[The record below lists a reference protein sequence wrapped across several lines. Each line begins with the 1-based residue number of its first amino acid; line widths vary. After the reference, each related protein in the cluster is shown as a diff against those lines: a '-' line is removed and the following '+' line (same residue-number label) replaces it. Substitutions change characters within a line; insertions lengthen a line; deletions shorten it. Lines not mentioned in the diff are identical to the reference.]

1 MLGWQRLESR
11 PGIGPQQR
19 ALGQGDHKAMGSG
32 ATTQTM
38 DGTSGPARLNA
49 ALPRSAGFRTR
60 NYACAVALVLA
71 VVGGCTN
78 YRPYIPES
86 EGHIESPK
94 GTGKASAPIPP
105 PARTSTFV
113 PAPKPV
119 AKPQTYTVV
128 VNEVPVKDLLLAL
141 ARDTK
146 QNIDVHAGLTGLV
159 SLNAINETLPAILE
173 RVSKQ
178 VNMRYR
184 TEGNTIIVAPDMAYV
199 KTYRIGYVNMT
210 RDTTSTI
217 GVTGEIG
224 SGVGASAGTASASAG
239 GASGS
244 STVVRTTSRNDFW
257 DQLRENIR
265 SILNSTR
272 LQSLD
277 AQARAERLA
286 LVKQEQELRAKQMEA
301 ASRAGQG
308 APTLASSVIAATGGA
323 QRTSLL
329 PDDVVVN
336 PISGTVTVNATEKQH
351 QLVQQHINSI
361 VASMQR
367 QVLIE
372 ATIVEV
378 QLANNYQAGIDWSR
392 VSQSGG
398 IAFTQALLGSNL
410 STAPFFALFYN
421 QNNQRQGQVQLTV
434 KLLEQFGNT
443 RVLSSPKLMALN
455 NQTALL
461 KVVDN
466 VVYFEIQSQTTQAQ
480 TTALS
485 TTTTTPK
492 TVAVGVVMAVT
503 PQIGDDQRVS
513 LAVRPTITRLN
524 PQQPFVNDP
533 NPNLCDP
540 PGNQSNCIPNPV
552 PQIQTREME
561 SVLQVGNGQVVV
573 LGGLMQDESQR
584 TRDQLPFVGNVPD
597 VGEAFAYRQD
607 QVFKSE
613 LVIFLR
619 TTIVPN
625 PSLESD
631 ELKFFQR
638 FLPKPET
645 PPDLS
650 SVPSVL
656 RPPPDEILPKAKPA
670 AQ

>member
-1 MLGWQRLESR
+1 
-11 PGIGPQQR
+11 
-19 ALGQGDHKAMGSG
+19 
-32 ATTQTM
+32 
-38 DGTSGPARLNA
+38 
-49 ALPRSAGFRTR
+49 
-60 NYACAVALVLA
+60 
-71 VVGGCTN
+71 
-78 YRPYIPES
+78 
-86 EGHIESPK
+86 
-94 GTGKASAPIPP
+94 
-105 PARTSTFV
+105 
-113 PAPKPV
+113 
-119 AKPQTYTVV
+119 
-128 VNEVPVKDLLLAL
+128 
-141 ARDTK
+141 
-146 QNIDVHAGLTGLV
+146 
-159 SLNAINETLPAILE
+159 
-173 RVSKQ
+173 
-178 VNMRYR
+178 
-184 TEGNTIIVAPDMAYV
+184 
-199 KTYRIGYVNMT
+199 
-210 RDTTSTI
+210 
-217 GVTGEIG
+217 
-224 SGVGASAGTASASAG
+224 
-239 GASGS
+239 
-244 STVVRTTSRNDFW
+244 VRTTSRNDFW
-257 DQLRENIR
+257 EQLRDNIR

-308 APTLASSVIAATGGA
+308 APNLASSVIAATGGA

-351 QLVQQHINSI
+351 QLVQQHIDSI
-361 VASMQR
+361 VTSMQR

-378 QLANNYQAGIDWSR
+378 QLSNNYQAGIDWSR

-421 QNNQRQGQVQLTV
+421 QNDQRQGQVQLTV

-485 TTTTTPK
+485 TVTTTPK
-492 TVAVGVVMAVT
+492 TVAVGVVMGVT

-533 NPNLCDP
+533 NPTLCNP
-540 PGNQSNCIPNPV
+540 PGNSSNCIPNPV
-552 PQIQTREME
+552 PQVQTREME
-561 SVLQVGNGQVVV
+561 SVLQVANGQIVV

-584 TRDQLPFVGNVPD
+584 TRDQVPILGNVPD
-597 VGEAFAYRQD
+597 LGDALAFRND
-607 QVFKSE
+607 QVSKSE

-619 TTIVPN
+619 TTIVTN
-625 PSLESD
+625 PTLASD
-631 ELKFFQR
+631 ELRFFER

-650 SVPSVL
+650 RVPSSL
-656 RPPPDEILPKAKPA
+656 RPPPGDILPTPKPPA
-670 AQ
+670 AAQ

>member
-1 MLGWQRLESR
+1 MASAAEAECVDSSPAPAASHRVAWRRNIFSLPLSVLG
-11 PGIGPQQR
+11 I
-19 ALGQGDHKAMGSG
+19 A
-32 ATTQTM
+32 
-38 DGTSGPARLNA
+38 
-49 ALPRSAGFRTR
+49 FV
-60 NYACAVALVLA
+60 VALVS
-71 VVGGCTN
+71 GCTA
-78 YRPYIPES
+78 YRPYIPDS
-86 EGHIESPK
+86 EGHIEKPK
-94 GTGKASAPIPP
+94 AKPQADSAIPP
-105 PARTSTFV
+105 PARVSTFV
-113 PAPKPV
+113 PPPKPAV
-119 AKPQTYTVV
+119 KPQTYTVV

-146 QNIDVHAGLTGLV
+146 QNIDIHPGLTGLV

-173 RVSKQ
+173 RVAKQ
-178 VNMRYR
+178 VNLRYR
-184 TEGNTIIVAPDMAYV
+184 KEGNTIIVSPDVSYV
-199 KTYRIGYVNMT
+199 RTYRIGYVNMV

-217 GVTGEIG
+217 GVTGEIA
-224 SGVGASAGTASASAG
+224 SGGTGGAQAASAATGT
-239 GASGS
+239 SGS

-257 DQLRENIR
+257 EQLRDNIR

-308 APTLASSVIAATGGA
+308 APNLASSVIAATGGA

-351 QLVQQHINSI
+351 QLVQQHIDSI
-361 VASMQR
+361 VTSMQR

-421 QNNQRQGQVQLTV
+421 QNNQREGQVQLTV

-485 TTTTTPK
+485 TVTTTPK
-492 TVAVGVVMAVT
+492 TVAVGVVMGVT
-503 PQIGDDQRVS
+503 PQIGDDDRVS
-513 LAVRPTITRLN
+513 LTVRPTITRLN

-533 NPNLCDP
+533 NPTLCDP
-540 PGNQSNCIPNPV
+540 PGNRSNCIPNPV
-552 PQIQTREME
+552 PQVQTREME
-561 SVLQVGNGQVVV
+561 SVLQVANGQIVV

-597 VGEAFAYRQD
+597 IGEAFAYRQD
-607 QVFKSE
+607 QVVKSE

-625 PSLESD
+625 PTLASD
-631 ELKFFQR
+631 ELKFFER

-650 SVPSVL
+650 KVPSSL
-656 RPPPDEILPKAKPA
+656 RPPPGDILPTPKPA
-670 AQ
+670 DAAQ

>member
-1 MLGWQRLESR
+1 MLDTVASKTGVFPVQWRLL
-11 PGIGPQQR
+11 
-19 ALGQGDHKAMGSG
+19 AL
-32 ATTQTM
+32 
-38 DGTSGPARLNA
+38 A
-49 ALPRSAGFRTR
+49 AV
-60 NYACAVALVLA
+60 VALVA
-71 VVGGCTN
+71 GCTA

-86 EGHIESPK
+86 EGHIETPK
-94 GTGKASAPIPP
+94 TKPQADRAIPP
-105 PARTSTFV
+105 PARVSTFV
-113 PAPKPV
+113 PPPKPAV
-119 AKPQTYTVV
+119 KPQTYTVV

-146 QNIDVHAGLTGLV
+146 QNIDIHPGLTGLV

-178 VNMRYR
+178 VNIRYR
-184 TEGNTIIVAPDMAYV
+184 VEGNTIIISPDVAYV
-199 KTYRIGYVNMT
+199 RTYRIGYVNMV

-217 GVTGEIG
+217 GVTGEIA
-224 SGVGASAGTASASAG
+224 SGGTVGATAAAAGA

-257 DQLRENIR
+257 EQLRDNIR

-286 LVKQEQELRAKQMEA
+286 LVKQEQELRARQMEA

-308 APTLASSVIAATGGA
+308 APSLASSVIAATGGA

-351 QLVQQHINSI
+351 QLVQQHIDSI

-367 QVLIE
+367 QVLIA

-421 QNNQRQGQVQLTV
+421 QNNQREGQVQLTV

-466 VVYFEIQSQTTQAQ
+466 VVYFEIKSETTQAQ
-480 TTALS
+480 TSALS
-485 TTTTTPK
+485 TVTTTAK
-492 TVAVGVVMAVT
+492 TVAVGVVMGVT

-513 LAVRPTITRLN
+513 LTVRPTITRLN

-533 NPNLCDP
+533 NPTLCDP
-540 PGNQSNCIPNPV
+540 NRTNCLQNPV
-552 PQIQTREME
+552 PQVQTREME
-561 SVLQVGNGQVVV
+561 SVLQVANGQIVV

-584 TRDQLPFVGNVPD
+584 TRDQVPILGNVPD
-597 VGEAFAYRQD
+597 LGDALAFRND
-607 QVFKSE
+607 QVTKSE

-619 TTIVPN
+619 TTIVTN
-625 PSLESD
+625 PTLASE
-631 ELKFFQR
+631 ELRFFER

-650 SVPSVL
+650 RVPSSL
-656 RPPPDEILPKAKPA
+656 RPPPGDILPAPKPA
-670 AQ
+670 AAAQ